1 MHQRTIRLTCVANA
15 PCHLPDAADED
26 SPLLSRNAPPA
37 LPPPRASAFVRFS
50 GLAYALIAYLAFNSV
65 LIYCIGFVGNFM
77 VPLSIDAGRSADTV
91 SAMLINVLLL
101 ALFGVQH
108 SVMAR
113 PGFKGWITR
122 IVPKPAERSTYVMI
136 SSVLLAVVMWQWR
149 PIPTV
154 LWHVEANW
162 AQLVI
167 WVLFAGGWLMALA
180 ATFLTDH
187 FEMLGVKQAL
197 AHFRGQPC
205 DTAQFHER
213 ALYRWVRHP
222 IMLGQIIAFWA
233 IPTMTAGHLLFA
245 TIMLAYTLIGLHFE
259 ERDLVKAHGDAFR
272 DYQKRIPKLVPRLK
286 QAKRPSG
293 N

>member
-1 MHQRTIRLTCVANA
+1 M
-15 PCHLPDAADED
+15 
-26 SPLLSRNAPPA
+26 LSRNAPPA
-37 LPPPRASAFVRFS
+37 PPPHASAFARFS
-50 GLAYALIAYLAFNSV
+50 GLAYALIAYLAFNGV
-65 LIYCIGFVGNFM
+65 LVYCVGFVGNFM
-77 VPLSIDAGRSADTV
+77 VPLSIDAGRSTDTV
-91 SAMLINVLLL
+91 SAVLIDVLLL

-113 PGFKGWITR
+113 QGFKAWLTR
-122 IVPKPAERSTYVMI
+122 IVPPPVERSTYVMI
-136 SSVLLAVVMWQWR
+136 SSLLLALVLWQWR

-154 LWHVEANW
+154 LWHVEATW

-167 WVLFAGGWLMALA
+167 WFLFAGGWFMALA
-180 ATFLTDH
+180 ATFLTHH

-197 AHFRGQPC
+197 AYFRGKPC
-205 DTAQFHER
+205 STAKFRER

-245 TIMLAYTLIGLHFE
+245 AIMLAYILIGLHFE

-272 DYQKRIPKLVPRLK
+272 DYQRRIPKLVPRLK
-286 QAKRPSG
+286 QANRSQG